1 MIIDNSN
8 RRSRHKTVAFVST
21 VSRRRN
27 VISLVDKSFDD
38 YLKIFTYV
46 KNRYTLKL
54 SMKCVDNTFVD
65 ISTGFVN
72 GSKSN
77 ILKSIGYG
85 LFAKKV
91 LLKGSVID
99 YFIGSLRSKADYDL
113 RTNKGEGGY
122 GIILNKD
129 CVLDCFKSANCKC
142 SMSNCPLGVSVN
154 VLRTI
159 VMSNASMHIDVNRCG
174 LVKLVADRTI
184 NANEE
189 IFYDYESD
197 YLYPAFD

>member
-8 RRSRHKTVAFVST
+8 RRSRLKTVGAFVST

-72 GSKSN
+72 GSESN
-77 ILKSIGYG
+77 ILKSIDYG

-91 LLKGSVID
+91 ILKGSVID

-122 GIILNKD
+122 GII
-129 CVLDCFKSANCKC
+129 
-142 SMSNCPLGVSVN
+142 
-154 VLRTI
+154 
-159 VMSNASMHIDVNRCG
+159 
-174 LVKLVADRTI
+174 
-184 NANEE
+184 
-189 IFYDYESD
+189 
-197 YLYPAFD
+197 